1 MSGFWGNLFYWVILL
16 ILLAILFG
24 FWVVLQDIRNKYR
37 VVRAPGRTA
46 TDSAE
51 PFCSAVE
58 VELRGAPVVS
68 PLLQSPCF
76 HYSSSIIKH
85 YTRKRRDI
93 FLEASAQADYV
104 LRLGDLRFLPP
115 DHETTTYIQPQYYFH
130 KKWLVRSLPEKL
142 EQNLRCLDLDE
153 DFWKGQRS
161 TTIDCAESV
170 LPIKNKLWVY
180 GCLKPDTPE
189 GDILRLVGAA
199 EGHQPIVAVSHEVL
213 KHWSRYALISHVSAM
228 IGFVIFIV
236 VTAYVL
242 R

>member
-1 MSGFWGNLFYWVILL
+1 MSGFWGNLLYWVILL
-16 ILLAILFG
+16 VLVAILFG
-24 FWVVLQDIRNKYR
+24 FLVVLQDIRHKYR

-51 PFCSAVE
+51 PFCSVVE

-68 PLLQSPCF
+68 PLLQLPCL

-85 YTRKRRDI
+85 YTRKRRETYLDT
-93 FLEASAQADYV
+93 SAQADYL

-115 DHETTTYIQPQYYFH
+115 DHETATYIQPQYYFH

-142 EQNLRCLDLDE
+142 ERSLRRLDLNE
-153 DFWKGQRS
+153 DFWKGQRI
-161 TTIDCAESV
+161 TTIDCDEGV
-170 LPIKNKLWVY
+170 LPIKNQLWVY
-180 GCLKPDTPE
+180 GCLKPDAPE
-189 GDILRLVGAA
+189 SDTLRLVGAA
-199 EGHQPIVAVSHEVL
+199 EGHQPIVAVSHAGL
-213 KHWSRYALISHVSAM
+213 KHWSRYALISHISAT
-228 IGFVIFIV
+228 IGFVIFTV